1 MKKLYLMFSVLST
14 LLLINGS
21 ITCEDP
27 SLNLVVGNCR
37 RPGGLKESYARLV
50 EQDRADFTH
59 TQSFKGRVISV
70 DICPLQPHLIRY
82 PHLTM
87 DFANATPQD
96 ILSKLNTHPSVV
108 FFEWFPSCITES
120 PGQNITPLLLP
131 ALKNAFEILSHGGKL
146 IIDHNPYTL
155 SLPDSSNEAF
165 KTLVGEKVQAKK
177 ELVLKAVTLG
187 VRLQEIGILSH
198 FLQIADP
205 FTLHICRQEKNELR
219 NYLIFRIKESSKPF
233 DDTKCLF
240 IKGKCQTISELITVF
255 SSALGMEMNELMSRI
270 SNGILYSAKGIHE
283 EEQGYSD
290 LFEQQYYMKTR
301 APLIV
306 AALQDIGFV
315 VKDNAIQYHKINPY
329 NRRKLA
335 WLISARKP
343 AAVLVP
349 TALGD
354 RKAKTSGGM

>member
-27 SLNLVVGNCR
+27 ALNLVVGNCR

-59 TQSFKGRVISV
+59 TQSFEGQVISV

-82 PHLTM
+82 PHVTI
-87 DFANATPQD
+87 DFANATPHD
-96 ILSKLNTHPSVV
+96 ILSKLKKHPSVV
-108 FFEWFPSCITES
+108 FLEWFPSCVTET
-120 PGQNITPLLLP
+120 PGQNITPLILP
-131 ALKNAFEILSHGGKL
+131 ALKNAFAILSPGGKL
-146 IIDHNPYTL
+146 IIDHSPYTI
-155 SLPDSSNEAF
+155 SLPDSSTDAF
-165 KTLVGEKVQAKK
+165 KSLKEKV
-177 ELVLKAVTLG
+177 KANNLH
-187 VRLQEIGILSH
+187 VRKAMPSPERLSDVGIVSQS
-198 FLQIADP
+198 LQIADP
-205 FTLHICRQEKNELR
+205 FTIHICRQEKNELR

-315 VKDNAIQYHKINPY
+315 VKDNAIQYHEINPY